1 MKERTAIKALKVL
14 HLCAVENFVESQDTT
29 TTKKRERRRHN
40 FMAHLQALLDRE
52 RERDGIPAEKTGH
65 KIMNQQRDIAVLNQ
79 VDRDATHTHLHP
91 IFIRLT
97 HILLLCFEPS
107 TKKYK

>member
-52 RERDGIPAEKTGH
+52 RERWNSSGEDGPQDNESAAGYSGTE
-65 KIMNQQRDIAVLNQ
+65 
-79 VDRDATHTHLHP
+79 
-91 IFIRLT
+91 
-97 HILLLCFEPS
+97 S
-107 TKKYK
+107 S